1 MCLPNYLWVQFTP
14 VPAYTQRKIDV
25 PFQDKRK
32 HVFYANVSSINN
44 ICDSNVVGPT
54 LKSDPDSREIEVISV
69 AAKGYLL
76 KLAVIIPNI
85 PFHRL
90 FLVHI
95 DCLHLTSLLHSNDH
109 CIP

>member
-1 MCLPNYLWVQFTP
+1 M
-14 VPAYTQRKIDV
+14 PAYTQRKIDG
-25 PFQDKRK
+25 PFQDKCNI
-32 HVFYANVSSINN
+32 VFYANIPSINN

-54 LKSDPDSREIEVISV
+54 LKSDPASREIEVISV

-85 PFHRL
+85 PFHCI

-95 DCLHLTSLLHSNDH
+95 DCLHLISLFHSNDH
-109 CIP
+109 YIP